1 MFFLRKPCR
10 VQYKP
15 NTFLIC
21 HKQDLGRWNRL
32 GSRWE
37 AGDSRT
43 GIVSPA
49 GSRGTKKAPA
59 PCWEADRV
67 CREPFADTC
76 LGWHLPREQ
85 AAAVCASLNEV
96 MPLTTDTK
104 RSTLTLS
111 YRGKVLAAEGLWR
124 LWCESWRLWFT
135 YLGSNPA
142 HVCKAPWLLHTSMAR
157 AVHPVTIG
165 VSCTVTCI

>member
-10 VQYKP
+10 VQYTP

-76 LGWHLPREQ
+76 LGWHLPWEQ
-85 AAAVCASLNEV
+85 AAAVCASLDEV

-111 YRGKVLAAEGLWR
+111 YRRKVLAAEGLQR
-124 LWCESWRLWFT
+124 LWCESCRLWFIC
-135 YLGSNPA
+135 LGSSPT
-142 HVCKAPWLLHTSMAR
+142 HECKAPWLLHTSMAR